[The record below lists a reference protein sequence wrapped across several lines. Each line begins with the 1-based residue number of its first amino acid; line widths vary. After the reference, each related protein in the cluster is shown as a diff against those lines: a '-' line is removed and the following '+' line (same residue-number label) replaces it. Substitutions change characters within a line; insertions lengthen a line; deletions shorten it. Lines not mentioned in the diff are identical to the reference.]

1 MRVMRLHAQGF
12 RNLGTEVLD
21 VDAPFVAFVGAN
33 GQGKTNW
40 LEAVAALGT
49 LRSFRTSR
57 TAELIRFGAT
67 EAWSRVRSTPTA

>member
-1 MRVMRLHAQGF
+1 MRVMRLQAQGF
-12 RNLGTEVLD
+12 RNLGAEVLD

-57 TAELIRFGAT
+57 TGSSSASAAPKRWWRG
-67 EAWSRVRSTPTA
+67 RSIPTA